1 MEREE
6 PTTSHKGER
15 VNSYTIKF
23 KLEVIEFAENKSIGA
38 AAVKYKVDRHSIR
51 DWKRKKDALQEL
63 SKSVDNKKRKRLL
76 GAGRKPLSD
85 EMEEKVLEWIVERR
99 TKMLRVSRKL
109 IRKKAIIVYEDLKR
123 TDPNRYDEK
132 FEATNG
138 WLYKFMKRNNL
149 SLRRKTSVAQKDPD
163 LLVAK
168 IVSYILRVRRLRL
181 KFLYQPADIIAFDET
196 PIWAD
201 MVSDTTVD
209 VVGKKTVSMKSTGHE
224 KCRVTVGLAA
234 KGDGT
239 KLKPFIVFKGGK
251 RDVEKMKKEYGNRC
265 IIASSTNG
273 WMDTDLTV
281 SWTNTVLGQFN
292 FKRRLLAWD
301 TYECHLMP
309 VVGASLKA
317 KKIDTVLIPGG
328 CTKYIQAPDVSWNK
342 PFKAYCTEK
351 YDEWLETVGIHQI
364 TDCRNMK
371 PPPRSTIVNWI
382 LESWKELS
390 PDLIRK
396 SFKACALTSATDGTE
411 DKEIH
416 CFKEGQPCEAGLNML
431 KEQIELSN
439 GNEANPFI
447 LDEDIDDAAPP
458 ETIIDENEEG
468 DSDIDID

>member
-1 MEREE
+1 M
-6 PTTSHKGER
+6 
-15 VNSYTIKF
+15 
-23 KLEVIEFAENKSIGA
+23 IG
-38 AAVKYKVDRHSIR
+38 
-51 DWKRKKDALQEL
+51 RKKKDDLQEL
-63 SKSVDNKKRKRLL
+63 SKSVSNKKRKRLQ

-109 IRKKAIIVYEDLKR
+109 IRKKAIIVYRDLKR
-123 TDPNRYDEK
+123 ADPDRYDEK

-138 WLYKFMKRNNL
+138 WLFKFMKRNNL

-181 KFLYQPADIIAFDET
+181 KYSYQPADIIAFDET

-209 VVGKKTVSMKSTGHE
+209 VVGKKTVSMKTTGHE

-351 YDEWLETVGIHQI
+351 YDEWLETVGIHQE
-364 TDCRNMK
+364 TDAGNLK

-382 LESWKELS
+382 LDSWKEL
-390 PDLIRK
+390 PAELIRK
-396 SFKACALTSATDGTE
+396 SFKTCALTSATDGSE

-416 CFKEGQPCEAGLNML
+416 CFKEHQPCQAGLAML
-431 KEQIELSN
+431 NEQIQLV
-439 GNEANPFI
+439 NETEDNPFI
-447 LDEDIDDAAPP
+447 PDAEEMIDAAPL
-458 ETIIDENEEG
+458 ETIVDEDEEG
-468 DSDIDID
+468 DSDIEID